1 MTKNR
6 IQILKEKMLSQPRY
20 VSIEQ
25 ALIITKTYKQHE
37 NEPIILKRAY
47 ALANALRELE
57 IGIENEELIVGN
69 RTKGV
74 RYGVVFPESGISWV
88 DREFET
94 IPTRKQDKFLVR
106 DEDIKIFREQIVP
119 YWKGKSLEDVIKQN
133 FGQEISAINKV
144 VKINRHIRYKL
155 SDMLYLLYSTLL
167 EAQMKKI
174 NQTNLKRRISLMLLI
189 TIFLMSSLVVGCG
202 KKNVN
207 TVSTKEDALVEETEE
222 SEKIEQETE
231 IVQTENEEK
240 KNLGTFVLYF
250 SGIDVWGWTDTKS
263 RSDVNIIAAVNT
275 ETRHVQ
281 LINTPR
287 DYFVEMPISNGAKD
301 KLTHAGLYGVE
312 NSVGTL
318 EKLYDVDI
326 DYYLRVNFSGF
337 EAIIDTLGG
346 VDVYSEYD
354 FTVDPIKHYTEGYN
368 HLTGLEALAFVRER
382 HAFASG
388 DNQRGRNQMAML
400 QALIK
405 KVSSIEFLENYNEV
419 MDELTDMYRTNI
431 PDELLKDLVFN
442 QLMDGTE
449 WTVDIYSVT
458 GSGGS
463 EKTYSAPNSA
473 AYVMIPND
481 NDVAQAKSLIE
492 AVLNETP

>member
-1 MTKNR
+1 
-6 IQILKEKMLSQPRY
+6 
-20 VSIEQ
+20 
-25 ALIITKTYKQHE
+25 
-37 NEPIILKRAY
+37 
-47 ALANALRELE
+47 
-57 IGIENEELIVGN
+57 
-69 RTKGV
+69 
-74 RYGVVFPESGISWV
+74 
-88 DREFET
+88 
-94 IPTRKQDKFLVR
+94 
-106 DEDIKIFREQIVP
+106 
-119 YWKGKSLEDVIKQN
+119 
-133 FGQEISAINKV
+133 
-144 VKINRHIRYKL
+144 
-155 SDMLYLLYSTLL
+155 
-167 EAQMKKI
+167 MKKI

-337 EAIIDTLGG
+337 EAPRHSQHRKKGHVRPAESGRGHHQPPRRRYHRHDEGRAGRSDPGG
-346 VDVYSEYD
+346 RHPSPADRR
-354 FTVDPIKHYTEGYN
+354 DP
-368 HLTGLEALAFVRER
+368 A
-382 HAFASG
+382 
-388 DNQRGRNQMAML
+388 
-400 QALIK
+400 
-405 KVSSIEFLENYNEV
+405 
-419 MDELTDMYRTNI
+419 
-431 PDELLKDLVFN
+431 DLHR
-442 QLMDGTE
+442 
-449 WTVDIYSVT
+449 
-458 GSGGS
+458 SGGHGVRPAHS
-463 EKTYSAPNSA
+463 
-473 AYVMIPND
+473 
-481 NDVAQAKSLIE
+481 
-492 AVLNETP
+492 